1 MFHPSVYDNLKVVL
15 EGVVYDSDF
24 SGEIEI
30 IDRKDIVDFAVIEK
44 SISLSFIVL
53 GISDSING
61 KIILS
66 TNLEKLA
73 TEKLQDIPENAGC
86 NLSIQIE
93 TPVYEIE
100 TDCKQLQLILR
111 KWTTGEIKGKIEQKL
126 TYIYGESRNVFNNTV
141 SIEIEKPVTED
152 DTDRFSAVLGH
163 VIASIK
169 EFNQYFKGYK
179 K

>member
-1 MFHPSVYDNLKVVL
+1 MYHPSVYDNLKVVF

-30 IDRKDIVDFAVIEK
+30 IDREDIVDFAVIEK
-44 SISLSFIVL
+44 RNSISFIVL
-53 GISDSING
+53 GISDSIKG
-61 KIILS
+61 KMVLR
-66 TNLEKLA
+66 TNLENLA
-73 TEKLQDIPENAGC
+73 TEKLQDNPEGAGC
-86 NLSIQIE
+86 QLSIHIE

-100 TDCKQLQLILR
+100 TDCKKLQMILR
-111 KWTTGEIKGKIEQKL
+111 KWTTGEIKSKIEQKL
-126 TYIYGESRNVFNNTV
+126 TYIYGESRNVFYNTV
-141 SIEIEKPVTED
+141 SIHIEKPVTED
-152 DTDRFSAVLGH
+152 DTERFSEVLGE